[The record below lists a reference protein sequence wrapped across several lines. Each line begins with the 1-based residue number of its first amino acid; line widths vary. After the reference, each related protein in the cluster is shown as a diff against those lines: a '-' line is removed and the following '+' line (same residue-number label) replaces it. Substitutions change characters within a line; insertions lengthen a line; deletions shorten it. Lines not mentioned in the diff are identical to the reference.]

1 MERAGMKAQPTAS
14 HYVNGGY
21 VEDDHGQKLE
31 VIYPATGETIAHL
44 HAATPNIVELA
55 IEAARAAQAEWAR
68 LKPVARGRVLRR
80 AADILRE
87 RNAELARLE
96 TLDTGKA
103 LQETLVADPAS
114 AADALEFF
122 GGAVAAF
129 HGEHVD
135 LGGPF
140 GYTRR
145 EPLGVCVGIGAWN
158 YPIQIAAWKSA
169 PALAMGN
176 AMVFKPSENTPLSA
190 LALAEIYTEAGLP
203 DGLFN
208 VVQGFGNVGAALV
221 AHEAVAK
228 VSLTGSVPTG
238 RRIAGAAGSKLKHV
252 TMELGGKSPLIV
264 FDDAEVENAVGGAM
278 MANFYSTGQV
288 CSNGTRVFVQD
299 GIRDRFLGRLIERTK
314 KIRIGD
320 PLDPETQMGPL
331 ISKAQHEKVLGY
343 IETGRKE
350 GATLAQGGGAPR
362 LQGFENGFYVE
373 PTIFTDVQDGM
384 TIAREEIF
392 GPVMSV
398 LSFSGEDEVIRR
410 ANDTEFGLAAGVFTR
425 DLPRAHRVI
434 AELQAGTCWIN
445 NYNLTPVELP
455 FGGYKQS
462 GIGRE
467 NALAALSHYSQL
479 KSVYVETGDVCSP
492 Y

>member
-1 MERAGMKAQPTAS
+1 MTAQPKAS
-14 HYVNGGY
+14 HYINGRF
-21 VEDDHGQKLE
+21 VEDEAGKALP
-31 VIYPATGETIAHL
+31 VIYPATGETIATL
-44 HAATPNIVELA
+44 HAATPAIVEQA
-55 IEAARAAQAEWAR
+55 VAAARAAQPAWAR
-68 LKPVARGRVLRR
+68 LKPVERGRILRR
-80 AADILRE
+80 ASDILRA
-87 RNAELARLE
+87 RNAELARIE

-103 LQETLVADPAS
+103 IQETLVADPAS

-122 GGAVAAF
+122 GGAIAAF
-129 HGEHVD
+129 HGDYVD

-140 GYTRR
+140 AYTRR
-145 EPLGVCVGIGAWN
+145 EALGVCVGIGAWN
-158 YPIQIAAWKSA
+158 YPIQGAGWKSA

-208 VVQGFGNVGAALV
+208 VVQGYGEVGGAL
-221 AHEAVAK
+221 AGHPLVAK

-238 RRIAGAAGSKLKHV
+238 KKVLALAGSQMKHA

-264 FDDAEVENAVGGAM
+264 FEDADLDNAISGAM
-278 MANFYSTGQV
+278 LGNFYSTGQV
-288 CSNGTRVFVQD
+288 CSNGTRVFVQKD
-299 GIRDRFLGRLIERTK
+299 IHDRFVDRLVERTK
-314 KIRIGD
+314 KIRLGD

-331 ISKAQHEKVLGY
+331 INKAQHEKVLNY
-343 IETGRKE
+343 IGIGRKE
-350 GATLAQGGGAPR
+350 GAHLATGGGAPK

-373 PTIFTDVQDGM
+373 PTVFTGVKDDM

-398 LSFSGEDEVIRR
+398 LSFDAEDEVVAR
-410 ANDTEFGLAAGVFTR
+410 ANDTEFGLSAGVFTQ
-425 DLPRAHRVI
+425 DMARAHRVV
-434 AELQAGTCWIN
+434 ANLQAGTLWIN
-445 NYNLTPVELP
+445 HYNLSPVEIP
-455 FGGYKQS
+455 FGGAKSS

-467 NALAALSHYSQL
+467 NSLEALRHYSQV
-479 KSVYVETGDVCSP
+479 KSVYVETGKVESP

>member
-1 MERAGMKAQPTAS
+1 MNPQPKAS
-14 HYVNGGY
+14 HYINGRF
-21 VEDDHGQKLE
+21 VEDEGGKALP
-31 VIYPATGETIAHL
+31 VIYPATGETIATL
-44 HAATPNIVELA
+44 HSATSNIVELA
-55 IEAARAAQAEWAR
+55 VEAARAAQPAWAR
-68 LKPVARGRVLRR
+68 LKPVERGRILRR
-80 AADILRE
+80 ASDILRA

-103 LQETLVADPAS
+103 IQETLVADPAS

-122 GGAVAAF
+122 GGAVATF
-129 HGEHVD
+129 HGDHVD

-140 GYTRR
+140 AYTRR
-145 EPLGVCVGIGAWN
+145 EALGVCVGIGAWN
-158 YPIQIAAWKSA
+158 YPIQGAGWKSA

-208 VVQGFGNVGAALV
+208 VVQGYGDVGAALASHPV
-221 AHEAVAK
+221 VAK

-238 RRIAGAAGSKLKHV
+238 KKVLALAGSQMKHA

-264 FDDAEVENAVGGAM
+264 FDDADLENAVSGAM
-278 MANFYSTGQV
+278 LGNFYSTGQV
-288 CSNGTRVFVQD
+288 CSNGTRVFVQKELQ
-299 GIRDRFLGRLIERTK
+299 DRFIDRLVERTK

-331 ISKAQHEKVLGY
+331 INKAQHEKVLGY
-343 IETGRKE
+343 IGIGKAE
-350 GATLAQGGGAPR
+350 GAHLATGGGAPK
-362 LQGFENGFYVE
+362 LQGFEGGFFVE
-373 PTIFTDVQDGM
+373 PTVFTGVTDDM

-398 LSFSGEDEVIRR
+398 LAFEAEDEVVAR
-410 ANDTEFGLAAGVFTR
+410 ANDTEFGLSAGVFTK
-425 DLPRAHRVI
+425 DMARAHRV
-434 AELQAGTCWIN
+434 AGDLQAGTLWIN
-445 NYNLTPVELP
+445 HYNLSPVEIP
-455 FGGYKQS
+455 FGGAKSS

-467 NALAALSHYSQL
+467 NSLEALRHYSQV
-479 KSVYVETGDVCSP
+479 KSVYVETGNVESP

>member
-1 MERAGMKAQPTAS
+1 MKAQPRAS
-14 HYVNGGY
+14 HYVNGRY
-21 VEDDHGQKLE
+21 VEDERGDPLP
-31 VIYPATGETIAHL
+31 VIYPATGETIAKL
-44 HAATPNIVELA
+44 HAATDNVIELA
-55 IEAARAAQAEWAR
+55 IEAARAAQPAWAR
-68 LKPVARGRVLRR
+68 LKPVERGRILRR
-80 AADILRE
+80 AADILRA
-87 RNAELARLE
+87 RNDALARLE

-103 LQETLVADPAS
+103 IQETLVADPAS

-129 HGEHVD
+129 NGDYVD
-135 LGGPF
+135 FGGSF
-140 GYTRR
+140 AYTRR

-158 YPIQIAAWKSA
+158 YPIQGAGWKSA

-208 VVQGFGNVGAALV
+208 VVQGYGAVGAALASHPV
-221 AHEAVAK
+221 VAK

-238 RRIAGAAGSKLKHV
+238 KKVLALAGSHMKHA

-264 FDDAEVENAVGGAM
+264 FDDADVENAVGGAM
-278 MANFYSTGQV
+278 LGNFYSTGQV

-299 GIRDRFLGRLIERTK
+299 RIYDRFLDRLTSRTK
-314 KIRIGD
+314 AIRIGD

-331 ISKAQHEKVLGY
+331 INKAQHDKVSGY
-343 IETGRKE
+343 IAIGKQE
-350 GATLAQGGGAPR
+350 GATLHCGGGIPR
-362 LQGFENGFYVE
+362 LQGFENGYFIE
-373 PTIFTDVQDGM
+373 PTIFTGVEDGM
-384 TIAREEIF
+384 RIAREEIF
-392 GPVMSV
+392 GPVMTV
-398 LSFSGEDEVIRR
+398 LRFSAEDEVIER
-410 ANDTEFGLAAGVFTR
+410 ANDSEFGLSAGVFTR
-425 DLPRAHRVI
+425 DLPRAHRVV

-445 NYNLTPVELP
+445 HYNLAPVEIP
-455 FGGYKQS
+455 FGGAKQS

-467 NALAALSHYSQL
+467 NSLVALGHYSQL
-479 KSVYVETGDVCSP
+479 KSVYVETGDVASP

>member
-1 MERAGMKAQPTAS
+1 MTAQPKAS
-14 HYVNGGY
+14 HYINGRF
-21 VEDDHGQKLE
+21 VEDEGGKTLP
-31 VIYPATGETIAHL
+31 VIYPATGETIATL
-44 HAATPNIVELA
+44 HSATPNIVELA
-55 IEAARAAQAEWAR
+55 VEAARAAQPAWAR
-68 LKPVARGRVLRR
+68 LKPVERGRILRR
-80 AADILRE
+80 ASDILRA

-103 LQETLVADPAS
+103 IQETLVADPAS

-122 GGAVAAF
+122 GGAIAAF
-129 HGEHVD
+129 HGDHVD

-140 GYTRR
+140 AYTRR

-158 YPIQIAAWKSA
+158 YPIQGAGWKSA

-208 VVQGFGNVGAALV
+208 VVQGYGDVGAALAGHTV
-221 AHEAVAK
+221 VAK

-238 RRIAGAAGSKLKHV
+238 KKVLALAGSQMKHA

-264 FDDAEVENAVGGAM
+264 FEDADLENAVSGAM
-278 MANFYSTGQV
+278 LGNFYSTGQV
-288 CSNGTRVFVQD
+288 CSNGTRVFVEKD
-299 GIRDRFLGRLIERTK
+299 LHGRFVDRLVERTK
-314 KIRIGD
+314 KIRLGD

-331 ISKAQHEKVLGY
+331 INKAQHDKVLGY
-343 IETGRKE
+343 IEIGRKE
-350 GATLAQGGGAPR
+350 GATLATGGGAPK

-373 PTIFTDVQDGM
+373 PTVFTGVTDDM

-398 LSFSGEDEVIRR
+398 LSFDAEDEVVAR
-410 ANDTEFGLAAGVFTR
+410 ANDTEFGLSAGVFTK
-425 DLPRAHRVI
+425 DMARAHRV
-434 AELQAGTCWIN
+434 AADLQAGTLWIN
-445 NYNLTPVELP
+445 HYNLSPVEIP
-455 FGGYKQS
+455 FGGAKSS

-467 NALAALSHYSQL
+467 NSLEALRHYSQV
-479 KSVYVETGDVCSP
+479 KSVYVETGNVESP